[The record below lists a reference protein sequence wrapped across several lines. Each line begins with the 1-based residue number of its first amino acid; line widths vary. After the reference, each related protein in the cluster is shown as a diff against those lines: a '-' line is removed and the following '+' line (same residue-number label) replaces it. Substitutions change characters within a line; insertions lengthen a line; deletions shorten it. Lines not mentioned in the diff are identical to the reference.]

1 MQVFQQDF
9 FEHTAERMP
18 TAIAVEDGEFS
29 ISYGELD
36 KRANRIGNLLRELGC
51 RPNDRVCIATN
62 KNIGAYAAVLGI
74 LKSGAC
80 WVPLSLSYPED
91 RLSRLLKVLAPK
103 AIVAEPATL
112 EAILAARKRA
122 DSQAAVI
129 TLGSRSA
136 EEHPGQLNELSL
148 QQASTDRPLQAAA
161 ARQTS
166 RILSS
171 RQVPPERR
179 RE

>member
-122 DSQAAVI
+122 DSQAALDHVRQ
-129 TLGSRSA
+129 RS
-136 EEHPGQLNELSL
+136 
-148 QQASTDRPLQAAA
+148 T
-161 ARQTS
+161 
-166 RILSS
+166 
-171 RQVPPERR
+171 QVN
-179 RE
+179 

>member
-29 ISYGELD
+29 ISYAELD

-80 WVPLSLSYPED
+80 WVPLSS
-91 RLSRLLKVLAPK
+91 
-103 AIVAEPATL
+103 ATL
-112 EAILAARKRA
+112 R
-122 DSQAAVI
+122 
-129 TLGSRSA
+129 TG
-136 EEHPGQLNELSL
+136 
-148 QQASTDRPLQAAA
+148 
-161 ARQTS
+161 
-166 RILSS
+166 
-171 RQVPPERR
+171 
-179 RE
+179 